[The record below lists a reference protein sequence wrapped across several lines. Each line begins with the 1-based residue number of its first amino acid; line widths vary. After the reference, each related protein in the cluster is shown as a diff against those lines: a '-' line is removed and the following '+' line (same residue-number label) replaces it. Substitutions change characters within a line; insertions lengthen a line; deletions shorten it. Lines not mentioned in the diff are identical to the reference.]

1 MSPPLHLWHAP
12 TRMRRA
18 GCGVLEHGGRAWGCT
33 PPLPALHPRSPRS
46 SSRVT
51 GMPSCRWCG
60 RWGAWCRR
68 STCASSR
75 AASTT
80 ASSSAP
86 SCWAARQV
94 PQPMGGGPWGF
105 PPAARTPRS
114 PLPLPKVAPAPLGAT
129 PTPPPCGAGE
139 LWCGDGC
146 VGASRRCDGVADCA
160 GGADEAGCKPPPTAV
175 PTRPARYPHC
185 WGPLG
190 ACAPTGA
197 GVWGAGPLTAR
208 LYSLQPPGPH
218 QRWHPGEPRGWG
230 GMRRGAGGGSG

>member
-1 MSPPLHLWHAP
+1 MWGAGTRGACMGVHPPTPSPAPPLSPQLFQGNWDAVTP
-12 TRMRRA
+12 VVRPLGRMVQAQHVRILPRRFHNRIVLRA
-18 GCGVLEHGGRAWGCT
+18 ELLGC
-33 PPLPALHPRSPRS
+33 PPG
-46 SSRVT
+46 T
-51 GMPSCRWCG
+51 
-60 RWGAWCRR
+60 
-68 STCASSR
+68 
-75 AASTT
+75 AAI
-80 ASSSAP
+80 
-86 SCWAARQV
+86 
-94 PQPMGGGPWGF
+94 GGGSVGV